1 MDWSDLPGCML
12 ASYFG
17 LVLLITTGFVVMV
30 AIGSAKI
37 GAVDA
42 LLQDVWEK
50 QLSNET
56 KTGIYQNWKCC
67 GFEKPDNSP
76 TCVAAVEK
84 DPTIPGC
91 RDQMVGFFY
100 SLFSLS
106 LHSFFCD

>member
-1 MDWSDLPGCML
+1 ML